1 MEGAE
6 VKEFNLLSFAAH
18 LARLPALVLI
28 EQHEG
33 LERAARVVERAA
45 KAKMGEYQAGA
56 GPFVG
61 WAELRDSTKEE
72 RVEQGYP
79 ENEPELRSGL
89 LRDSIEHHAEEF
101 EAQIGVPDKMV
112 QHPYHP
118 KPENIGD
125 IAVYQELGTDK
136 MPPRSFLGGAG
147 VESAHEVVEILGSGV
162 VAALVGE
169 QVFKKRIPVL

>member
-1 MEGAE
+1 MR
-6 VKEFNLLSFAAH
+6 EFDLLGFAAH
-18 LARLPALVLI
+18 LAKLPALMLI

-33 LERAARVVERAA
+33 LEHAARVVEKAA
-45 KAKMGEYQAGA
+45 KAKMGHYQETA

-61 WAELRDSTKEE
+61 WAELADSTKEE
-72 RVEQGYP
+72 RAHQGYP

-89 LRDSIEHHAEEF
+89 LRDSIEHHAEDF
-101 EAQIGVPDKMV
+101 EAEIGVPDKMV

-136 MPPRSFLGGAG
+136 LPPRSFLGGAG

-169 QVFKKRIPVL
+169 RVFKKRIPVL